1 MLTLYRRHKPTCPH
15 FSDGRKFHHCKCAI
29 WADGILGGQEIR
41 RSMRTR
47 DWTKANREVQKWEA
61 AERMSEQRAPVC
73 GLGSAIRCSCKK
85 YRVQNG
91 YRFSSSARN
100 PLKTK
105 PKIWRRGWDS
115 NPRMEVLQTCF
126 KT

>member
-15 FSDGRKFHHCKCAI
+15 FSEGRRFHHCKCAI

-61 AERMSEQRAPVC
+61 AERMSERGAPVSVADAWQSL
-73 GLGSAIRCSCKK
+73 LGDLGAR
-85 YRVQNG
+85 RV
-91 YRFSSSARN
+91 SSSTIGKYKLLQRQLTAYGES
-100 PLKTK
+100 
-105 PKIWRRGWDS
+105 RGLTHVAD
-115 NPRMEVLQTCF
+115 F
-126 KT
+126 D